1 MKRLFKKNNQSLR
14 IIGTLLTI
22 IMLFTVFTACT
33 VKDKD
38 QTAGTDRGTALQTE
52 ETSSNEKE
60 TQENSNKSNDI
71 EEESTKNTV
80 GDTTSQVEE
89 STNIFPLKVIDAN
102 GAEVEIEKKP
112 ERIVSLTLTTDEMLL
127 SLVDKKRITALSH
140 LSDDPGLSNVV
151 KEAAEIPVKARLE
164 LESLISMQP
173 DLIIVADWTDEN
185 SVKQLRDAN
194 ITVYSLATPN
204 NIDEVKDA
212 VFKVSE
218 LVGEKEKGQEI
229 VDWMDEKL
237 KAVEDKVKTL
247 KENDK
252 LKALYYD
259 SYLCTYGK
267 GSTFDDI
274 TKKAGIINLAS
285 EQGMGMFQE
294 ISKEKIVELNPDI
307 LLLPSWSYE
316 GFDAEQFTKD
326 FKNDKSLAT
335 INAIKNDRVF
345 NLPDAHIITTSQNIV
360 LAVEDVA
367 RAAYPEL
374 FK

>member
-1 MKRLFKKNNQSLR
+1 MKQLFRKRKQLLK
-14 IIGTLLTI
+14 IIGILLTVF
-22 IMLFTVFTACT
+22 MLFTVFTACT
-33 VKDKD
+33 AKDKGK
-38 QTAGTDRGTALQTE
+38 TADTINTTGTDT
-52 ETSSNEKE
+52 N
-60 TQENSNKSNDI
+60 I
-71 EEESTKNTV
+71 
-80 GDTTSQVEE
+80 DTTSQTEE
-89 STNIFPLKVIDAN
+89 STNTFPLKVIDAK
-102 GAEVEIEKKP
+102 GAEVDIEKKP

-151 KEAAEIPVKARLE
+151 KEAAVIPVKARLE

-204 NIDEVKDA
+204 SIDEVRDA
-212 VFKVSE
+212 VLKVSE

-229 VDWMDEKL
+229 ISWMDEKL

-247 KENDK
+247 KEDDK
-252 LKALYYD
+252 LKVLYYD

-335 INAIKNDRVF
+335 VNAIKNDRVF
-345 NLPDAHIITTSQNIV
+345 NLPDAHMITTSQNIV

>member
-252 LKALYYD
+252 PHL
-259 SYLCTYGK
+259 
-267 GSTFDDI
+267 
-274 TKKAGIINLAS
+274 
-285 EQGMGMFQE
+285 
-294 ISKEKIVELNPDI
+294 
-307 LLLPSWSYE
+307 
-316 GFDAEQFTKD
+316 
-326 FKNDKSLAT
+326 
-335 INAIKNDRVF
+335 
-345 NLPDAHIITTSQNIV
+345 
-360 LAVEDVA
+360 
-367 RAAYPEL
+367 
-374 FK
+374 